1 MAFKQYIGRGFMI
14 YCDGPAGPDGRKK
27 QTSVTSCPQGDLPE
41 VLAVLMGE
49 DDWVRQDEKLV
60 PPDAV
65 QLYERPS
72 MGTKRFQ
79 LKVVSVDHLRT
90 VYWAADPPKALQPGK
105 DPRTSID

>member
-1 MAFKQYIGRGFMI
+1 MPFKQYNGRGFMI

-27 QTSVTSCPQGDLPE
+27 QTSVTSCPASDFPE

-49 DDWVRQDEKLV
+49 DDWVRQDEKFV
-60 PPDAV
+60 PEGAV

-72 MGTKRFQ
+72 MTTKRYQ

-90 VYWAADPPKALQPGK
+90 VIPDPPKALQPSE
-105 DPRTSID
+105 DSRTSID